1 VAAEPRS
8 PDSPFWVEPDA
19 VEGETLRLDPD
30 ESRHLLRVFRAVP
43 GAPFDAV
50 DGRGH
55 IYQCILLSS
64 DRESAVGRVV
74 ARREGAGELPA
85 PLWVIAGMPAPVAAE
100 ELAGRAV
107 SLGAT
112 HLRFFPAQHGERWR
126 PTPAR
131 VARFNRL
138 ARAALKQS
146 RRSRLPCIQFPGSL
160 PEAIAT
166 APEGARYLAIPD
178 GGSWSECASPGV
190 LQGVVLGIG
199 PPGGLADPE
208 RALFVAAGFQTIS
221 LGPNRLKTQD
231 AALALL
237 ALARERILAAG
248 AGRH

>member
-1 VAAEPRS
+1 MAAEPRT

-19 VEGETLRLDPD
+19 VEGEALRLDPE
-30 ESRHLLRVFRAVP
+30 ESRHLLRVFRALP
-43 GAPFDAV
+43 GAPFEAV
-50 DGRGH
+50 DGRGN
-55 IYQCILLSS
+55 IYQCVLLSA
-64 DRESAVGRVV
+64 DRESAVGRVL

-85 PLWVIAGMPAPVAAE
+85 PLWVIAGMPDPAAAD

-112 HLRFFPAQHGERWR
+112 HLLFFPAEQGERWR

-131 VARFNRL
+131 MARFNRL

-160 PEAIAT
+160 REAIAP
-166 APEGARYLAIPD
+166 APEGARYLASPE

-190 LQGVVLGIG
+190 LHGVALGIG
-199 PPGGLADPE
+199 PPGGLTDPE
-208 RALFVAAGFQTIS
+208 RALFEAAGFQSIS

-237 ALARERILAAG
+237 SLARERILAAG
-248 AGRH
+248 TGRH